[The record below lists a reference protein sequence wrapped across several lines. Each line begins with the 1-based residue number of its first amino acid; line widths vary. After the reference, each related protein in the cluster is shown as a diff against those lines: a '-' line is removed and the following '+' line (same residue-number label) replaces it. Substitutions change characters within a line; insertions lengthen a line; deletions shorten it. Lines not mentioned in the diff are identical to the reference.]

1 MLPLIRSATLENFAD
16 ADGVPDPALYEALRK
31 PYAIDPDCAKCPFL
45 PRCTPF
51 KRRGC
56 PNWFEQ
62 CSVEMRLEE
71 EDYLRGLLRGAVTEA
86 EADGEDDDDWL
97 L

>member
-1 MLPLIRSATLENFAD
+1 MVIEVAGVTAEVCLRYKEN
-16 ADGVPDPALYEALRK
+16 E
-31 PYAIDPDCAKCPFL
+31 PDCAKCPFL

-62 CSVEMRLEE
+62 CSVERRLDE
-71 EDYLRGLLRGAVTEA
+71 EDYLRELLRGAVTEA
-86 EADGEDDDDWL
+86 EADDEDDDDRL